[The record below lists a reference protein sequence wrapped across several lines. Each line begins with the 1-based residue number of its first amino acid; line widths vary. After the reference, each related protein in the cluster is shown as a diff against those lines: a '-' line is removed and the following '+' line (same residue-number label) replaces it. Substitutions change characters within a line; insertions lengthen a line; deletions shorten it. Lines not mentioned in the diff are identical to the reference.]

1 MKKNT
6 LLVGILII
14 MLAPACSSGVQA
26 PSAINQATPRAIA
39 KSLASVNTQES
50 LHLFDYDVSQPIDIQ
65 NEQKTQ
71 GPGWTQIDF
80 SYASPKGGRV
90 PARLVIPEGEGP
102 FPGLLLQHGSLGN
115 YENFTVLARALAHYG
130 TVVLMINDPYSRQGG
145 WQPTEFMGT
154 TWPYYTAQDLEYKI
168 QYIIDLRRAIDIL
181 AARPEV
187 NPERLAYWGFS
198 YGGAM
203 GGLLAGIENRLGAY
217 VLQVGDGGLV
227 EHTSEPDEFGLPAH
241 FAADWAALMWPTES
255 LHFIDRAAPAAIL
268 FQNGIHD
275 INVPPSDA
283 LRYQTAA
290 SEPKTVIWYN
300 SDHSLPP
307 QAFLDATTW
316 LQPYLG
322 EDLLWFTPN
331 YRPGA
336 LLVDR
341 LFTLWLIS
349 VFASLLLFHVDA
361 NRLDILPIKER
372 LGWSLNILILGPLG
386 VVIYWF
392 SLRQI
397 KERMSGNGSITIWKR
412 TLVMTSFTTTNL
424 VAGLVIGSVITNL
437 IPSIDFRVTLILIYA
452 IMLICCWALNILSRG
467 LYHLSTFGL
476 ILFANIALAV
486 TLLLSILTNTPD
498 VPARLSPGMWWVATL
513 TAITIML
520 ATWPV
525 HLLLLRKG
533 WVNWGDQVDH
543 NTTQSGRS
551 RSIWIV
557 QASLFSLSIL
567 GILASIMIFVWSQVD
582 LDIMQILA
590 LLTGQDP

>member
-6 LLVGILII
+6 LLVWILII
-14 MLAPACSSGVQA
+14 ILAPACSSGFQA
-26 PSAINQATPRAIA
+26 PSAVDRATPGALA

-65 NEQKTQ
+65 DERKTQ

-115 YENFTVLARALAHYG
+115 YDNFTVWARALAHYG

-181 AARPEV
+181 VARPEV
-187 NPERLAYWGFS
+187 NPERLAYWGIS

-203 GGLLAGIENRLGAY
+203 GGLLAGIENRLEAY

-241 FAADWAALMWPTES
+241 FAADWATFMWPTES
-255 LHFIDRAAPAAIL
+255 LHFIGRAAPAAIL

-283 LRYQTAA
+283 MRYQTAA

-322 EDLLWFTPN
+322 ENLLWFAPN
-331 YRPGA
+331 YRPRA
-336 LLVDR
+336 LVVDR

-349 VFASLLLFHVDA
+349 VFASLLLFHIDA
-361 NRLDILPIKER
+361 YRLDKLSIKER
-372 LGWSLNILILGPLG
+372 LGWSLTILILGPLG

-397 KERMSGNGSITIWKR
+397 KEHITSSGSKTTWKR
-412 TLVMTSFTTTNL
+412 TLVTTSFTTTNL
-424 VAGLVIGSVITNL
+424 VTGLVIGAVITN
-437 IPSIDFRVTLILIYA
+437 IITSVDFRVTMILIYA
-452 IMLICCWALNILSRG
+452 IMLICCWGLNILNRR
-467 LYHLSTFGL
+467 LYSLSTFGL
-476 ILFANIALAV
+476 IMTANIALAV
-486 TLLLSILTNTPD
+486 TLLLSTRTNTPG
-498 VPARLSPGMWWVATL
+498 VPARLSPGMWWVAKL
-513 TAITIML
+513 AALAIML
-520 ATWPV
+520 ATYPI

-533 WVNWGDQVDH
+533 WTRWGNKIDH
-543 NTTQSGRS
+543 GTPQADKS
-551 RSIWIV
+551 RVSWLV

-567 GILASIMIFVWSQVD
+567 GILASILLIVWSQVD
-582 LDIMQILA
+582 LDIMQVLA
-590 LLTGQDP
+590 LLTGQNP